1 MDTVDQALAKDPEV
15 YLKAIRPFYEL
26 SFLNEERKVKKMV
39 DNFAKLQCDI
49 FFFQEYSDFF
59 YNYLINRRE
68 HIIAVDGA
76 KDTMIIA
83 KEASFEKKKDIELIF
98 RGLTKEQRDNLNS
111 SDTNAFLCVDNYIL
125 ISSHLSSKADKN
137 KLQIEKLKVGLTD
150 LKKHLPDYDIILG
163 GDLNSYL
170 PPFSKE
176 FYFYP
181 DSENQLTTI
190 KKRTMTQGQFHKA

>member
-1 MDTVDQALAKDPEV
+1 MDTVEQAQAKDPEV
-15 YLKAIRPFYEL
+15 YLKTIRPFYEL

-39 DNFAKLQCDI
+39 DNLAKLQCDI

-68 HIIAVDGA
+68 HIIAVDEA

-111 SDTNAFLCVDNYIL
+111 SETNAFLCLDNYIL
-125 ISSHLSSKADKN
+125 ISSHLSSKAEKN

-150 LKKHLPDYDIILG
+150 LKKHLPEYDIILG